1 MPNFKKDRSKF
12 KMKGF
17 KGFKN
22 SKKSSPYKGI
32 VGDIEQ
38 DTIQEFEETAGKR
51 GKDFKTFQD
60 Y

>member
-22 SKKSSPYKGI
+22 SKKVLRIK
-32 VGDIEQ
+32 E
-38 DTIQEFEETAGKR
+38 
-51 GKDFKTFQD
+51 
-60 Y
+60 